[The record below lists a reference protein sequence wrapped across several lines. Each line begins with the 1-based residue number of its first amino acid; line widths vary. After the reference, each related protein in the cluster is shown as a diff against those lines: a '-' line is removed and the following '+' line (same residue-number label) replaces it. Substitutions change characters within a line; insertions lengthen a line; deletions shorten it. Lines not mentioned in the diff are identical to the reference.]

1 MPGDLQPL
9 AQNFQIVDGNGFPT
23 LYFIKWAQQ
32 RQIDI
37 TAGITAA
44 QAQQLIDDWATARSV
59 IAGNGLS
66 GGGTLAANS
75 TFDVNT
81 GTGLTIASDQVRLA
95 DTAVTPGTYGDST
108 HVAQITVDQQGRIT
122 AVANVAVSGG
132 GGGGGTPVVRAS
144 KISSSSASSY
154 TITWPTGTIAG
165 DTVIFFGGHGYNYNA
180 PAGWSTISN
189 LAGSNFNGAIFLKVL
204 SAADITTGS
213 VTVTTGG
220 AYNGVVCLVTLV
232 GYCQIRGTPVAS
244 RNGSGSSTIGLNTDG
259 AGQLTDLN
267 LYFGS
272 NRSTPG
278 STDTVSLGSGL
289 QTVTATEASG
299 VLTAASPSGL
309 GGVSAT
315 FSYSVAGTGNYQAI
329 LTMFK

>member
-9 AQNFQIVDGNGFPT
+9 AQNFKIVDENGFPT
-23 LYFIKWAQQ
+23 PYFIKWAQQ

-44 QAQQLIDDWATARSV
+44 QAQQLIDDWASSRSV

-66 GGGTLAANS
+66 GGGTLAADR
-75 TFDVNT
+75 TFDVNV
-81 GTGLTIASDQVRLA
+81 GTGLTLSGDQVLLA
-95 DTAVTPGTYGDST
+95 NTAVTPGSYTN
-108 HVAQITVDQQGRIT
+108 ANITVDAQGRIT
-122 AVANVAVSGG
+122 AAANGSG

-165 DTVIFFGGHGYNYNA
+165 DTVLFFGGHGFGFNL
-180 PAGWSTISN
+180 PAGWVQLSN
-189 LAGSNFNGAIFLKVL
+189 LTGSNFNGAVFSRVL
-204 SAADITTGS
+204 SSADITTGS
-213 VTVTTGG
+213 VTVTTAGS
-220 AYNGVVCLVTLV
+220 YNGVVCLVTLI
-232 GYCQIRGTPVAS
+232 GFCQVRGTPAAS
-244 RNGSGSSTIGLNTDG
+244 RNGTGSASIVLASDG
-259 AGQLTDLN
+259 APQTTDLA

-278 STDTVSLGSGL
+278 STDTVSLGAAL

-299 VLTAASPSGL
+299 VLTGASPAAA
-309 GGVSAT
+309 GGVTAT
-315 FSYSVAGTGNYQAI
+315 FSYSTAGTGNYQAI
-329 LTMFK
+329 VAMYK